1 MLNMVNGSVHS
12 ELSRFFQ
19 VIEHKHITS
28 NCVTPAAFCKA
39 RKKFSFTAFK
49 ALNAC
54 LVETFYKSVF
64 VRRWNGFRLL
74 AVDGSVTKLPNT
86 QELLAHF
93 GKARCHA
100 NHPAARLSQL
110 YDVGNKITVD
120 LLVGLHSTGE
130 RDLAVKHLE
139 CAGRDDLVLYDRGYP
154 ATWLFIL
161 HKQQNIHFCARVPL
175 DFSNIIKD
183 FVNSGKYDD
192 LVTFPCIE
200 KSLRK
205 CKKLGLPTSPLI
217 LRLIKVE
224 TKCGKSEVLVTSLL
238 DQAQYPLNVFQEL
251 YHQRWF
257 IEEDYKIMKSR
268 LEIENYS
275 GLSIEAIHQ
284 DIHAKVLTKNIAA
297 VAIIEADILAYEKY
311 QHRNSLYKINFTYAL
326 SQLKDNIIRFLLRI
340 VPSDLL
346 DMFVHQIACAV
357 NAVRPGRKYD
367 RGKRTVVRN
376 KYPMAYK
383 RVG

>member
-19 VIEHKHITS
+19 VIQNKHIIS
-28 NCVTPAAFCKA
+28 ESVTPAAFCKA

-49 ALNAC
+49 ALNEC
-54 LVETFYKSVF
+54 LVKTFYKSNA
-64 VRRWNGFRLL
+64 VRRWNGLRLL
-74 AVDGSVTKLPNT
+74 AVDGSVTRLPNT
-86 QELLAHF
+86 QPLMSHF
-93 GKARCHA
+93 GKARSHA

-110 YDVGNKITVD
+110 YDVGNKITID
-120 LLVGLHSTGE
+120 LQVGLHSTGE

-139 CAGRDDLVLYDRGYP
+139 HTDEGDLVLYDRGYP

-161 HKQQNIHFCARVPL
+161 HQQKNIHFCARVPL
-175 DFSNIIKD
+175 DFSNIIKE
-183 FVNSGKYDD
+183 FIHSGECDVQ
-192 LVTFPCIE
+192 VTFPCIE

-205 CKKLGLPTSPLI
+205 CRKLGLPTTPLL
-217 LRLIKVE
+217 LRLVKVE
-224 TKCGKSEVLVTSLL
+224 TECGKAEVLVTSLL
-238 DQAQYPLNVFQEL
+238 DQKRYPHNIFQAL

-257 IEEDYKIMKSR
+257 IEEDYKVMKSR

-275 GLSIEAIHQ
+275 GLSIESIHQ

-297 VAIIEADILAYEKY
+297 VAIIEADNIAKEKY
-311 QHRNSLYKINFTYAL
+311 QHRKSHYRINVTYAL

-340 VPSDLL
+340 SPTDLL
-346 DMFVHQIACAV
+346 DMFVNQIASAV

-367 RGKRTVVRN
+367 RGKRMVARN
-376 KYPMAYK
+376 KYPIAYK